1 MSQSHIRAVA
11 SPLPVTILED
21 EEGENCVASIASPWP
36 GIDDEHRDT
45 ARTRKIAWGVYWRF
59 MMSSVDLSLDCR
71 REWYISV
78 AISSELPLAGAS
90 PESAR

>member
-45 ARTRKIAWGVYWRF
+45 ARTRKIA
-59 MMSSVDLSLDCR
+59 
-71 REWYISV
+71 
-78 AISSELPLAGAS
+78 
-90 PESAR
+90 